1 MKAPGLLKILILDE
15 LDYFFTKDQNLLYN
29 LFDWPH
35 QANARLAIIGIANTM
50 DFPERLLP
58 KIASRMG
65 SRRLVFKP
73 YMGKVLEKIVEQ
85 RVDDTQIFEKSA
97 IAFLSRKIVNV
108 STDVRRALNLCR
120 DAIDIW
126 VEETNGSGK
135 VGIEEITK
143 TWEKFYSTPHHQY
156 IKSLSKYEKML
167 LVCVVLES
175 KFRNLPFVSLNNLS
189 MRFTNM
195 TNASGWLVME
205 EGDLMEMLYQL
216 ERARILQMKNYFVET
231 LKKTEGYK
239 HNFHLM
245 NLKDV
250 QINLNIALDDITFP
264 LREDP
269 VVSLHMHL
277 F

>member
-1 MKAPGLLKILILDE
+1 MKPPGLLKILILDE

-35 QANARLAIIGIANTM
+35 QPNSKLAIIGIANTM

-73 YMGKVLEKIVEQ
+73 YMGRVLEKIVEQ
-85 RVDDTQIFEKSA
+85 RVEDTQIFEKGA

-120 DAIDIW
+120 DAIDLW
-126 VEETNGSGK
+126 VDETGGEGA
-135 VGIEEITK
+135 VGIEVITK

-156 IKSLSKYEKML
+156 IKALSKYEKML

-175 KFRNLPFVSLNNLS
+175 KFRNLPFVSLNNLH
-189 MRFTNM
+189 MRFMNM

-205 EGDLMEMLYQL
+205 TGELLEMLNQL
-216 ERARILQMKNYFVET
+216 ERAKLLQMKSCFVET
-231 LKKTEGYK
+231 LKKSDSYK
-239 HNFHLM
+239 HNYHLM
-245 NLKDV
+245 NLKDA

-264 LREDP
+264 LKDDP
-269 VVSLHMHL
+269 VVSAHMHL